1 MGSFLEKVINEIDFN
16 SINFGSTCFILPNKR
31 SSKVFKNL
39 ILENISK
46 PVFAPVIESIDS
58 LVRRISGLEEVEM
71 GQLEHQLYI
80 NFTKQHSSKE
90 YKELYNSNVGTTF
103 IKDSSEIEQ
112 NLQKVNKVFNDLIEI
127 NKIKSWGEKEV
138 KNINYQQFLIKLNA
152 SYSSFKDLLLS
163 QGKGNDK
170 KIRLSF
176 F

>member
-1 MGSFLEKVINEIDFN
+1 MGSFLEKVINDIDFS

-71 GQLEHQLYI
+71 GQLEHQLYV
-80 NFTKQHSSKE
+80 NYTKQHSSKE
-90 YKELYNSNVGTTF
+90 YKELYNSNVGITF

-127 NKIKSWGEKEV
+127 NKIKSWGEKEA
-138 KNINYQQFLIKLNA
+138 KNINYQQF
-152 SYSSFKDLLLS
+152 
-163 QGKGNDK
+163 
-170 KIRLSF
+170 
-176 F
+176 

>member
-71 GQLEHQLYI
+71 GQLEHQLYV
-80 NFTKQHSSKE
+80 NFTKQNSSKE
-90 YKELYNSNVGTTF
+90 YKIS
-103 IKDSSEIEQ
+103 
-112 NLQKVNKVFNDLIEI
+112 
-127 NKIKSWGEKEV
+127 
-138 KNINYQQFLIKLNA
+138 A
-152 SYSSFKDLLLS
+152 
-163 QGKGNDK
+163 
-170 KIRLSF
+170 RH
-176 F
+176 